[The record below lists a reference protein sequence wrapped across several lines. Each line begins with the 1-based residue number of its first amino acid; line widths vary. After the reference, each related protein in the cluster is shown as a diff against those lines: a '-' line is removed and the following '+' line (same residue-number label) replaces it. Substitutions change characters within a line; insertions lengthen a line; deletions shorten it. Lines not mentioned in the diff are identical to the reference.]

1 MSQFAISRQAMN
13 VKPSIQVPPGRI
25 DDYVGERIRE
35 RRTELG
41 LTQEELGRALKISY
55 QQVQKYET
63 AANRVSA
70 GRLYELSRELD
81 VDVSYFF
88 EGFDD
93 GRPAGPLPH
102 GGHNRAAIDL
112 VRNFMEI
119 GNEDLRTSIGAL
131 LKAIKDQQDRKAH
144 GGG

>member
-1 MSQFAISRQAMN
+1 MSHLVQAQESMN
-13 VKPSIQVPPGRI
+13 AENSPTARRV
-25 DDYVGERIRE
+25 DDHVGERIRE

-41 LTQEELGRALKISY
+41 RTQEELGRALAISY

-70 GRLYELSRELD
+70 GRLYELARELE
-81 VDVSYFF
+81 VEISYFF
-88 EGFDD
+88 EGYEEDAAV
-93 GRPAGPLPH
+93 RPMPH

-119 GNEDLRTSIGAL
+119 ANEDVRASVGAL
-131 LKAIKDQQDRKAH
+131 LKAIKDQQDRGKAR
-144 GGG
+144 

>member
-1 MSQFAISRQAMN
+1 MN
-13 VKPSIQVPPGRI
+13 HLSEVCEPI
-25 DDYVGERIRE
+25 DAQSTPMARRVDDHVGERIRE

-41 LTQEELGRALKISY
+41 RTQEELGRALSISY

-70 GRLYELSRELD
+70 GRLYELARELE
-81 VDVSYFF
+81 VDIAYFF
-88 EGFDD
+88 EGFDRD
-93 GRPAGPLPH
+93 RPETPMPH

-119 GNEDLRTSIGAL
+119 ANEDVRTSLGAL
-131 LKAIKDQQDRKAH
+131 LKAIRDQQEARKERASSA
-144 GGG
+144 

>member
-1 MSQFAISRQAMN
+1 MSQFAQAQESMN
-13 VKPSIQVPPGRI
+13 GQNSVTARRI
-25 DDYVGERIRE
+25 DNYVGERIRE

-41 LTQEELGRALKISY
+41 RTQEELGRALKISY

-70 GRLYELSRELD
+70 GRLYELAHELE

-88 EGFDD
+88 EGFE
-93 GRPAGPLPH
+93 AGQPGKPMVH

-131 LKAIKDQQDRKAH
+131 LKAIKDQEESRKAR
-144 GGG
+144 

>member
-1 MSQFAISRQAMN
+1 MSQIAQAGMN
-13 VKPSIQVPPGRI
+13 RTVSASPPATARRI

-41 LTQEELGRALKISY
+41 RTQEELGRALKISY

-70 GRLYELSRELD
+70 GRLYELACELE
-81 VDVSYFF
+81 VDISYFF
-88 EGFDD
+88 EGFD
-93 GRPAGPLPH
+93 GGEEARPMPH

-112 VRNFMEI
+112 VRNFMDI

-131 LKAIKDQQDRKAH
+131 LKAIKDQQDRRKS
-144 GGG
+144 G

>member
-1 MSQFAISRQAMN
+1 MSHFAQTREPMSAQSSATAR
-13 VKPSIQVPPGRI
+13 RI
-25 DDYVGERIRE
+25 DDHVGERIRE

-41 LTQEELGRALKISY
+41 RTQEELGRALHISY

-70 GRLYELSRELD
+70 GRLYELALELE

-88 EGFDD
+88 EGFEE
-93 GRPAGPLPH
+93 GLPEKPLPH

-119 GNEDLRTSIGAL
+119 ANEDLRISLGAL
-131 LKAIKDQQDRKAH
+131 LRAIRDQQELRKAR
-144 GGG
+144 

>member
-1 MSQFAISRQAMN
+1 MSHFTQAQETMN
-13 VKPSIQVPPGRI
+13 GQNSATARRI

-41 LTQEELGRALKISY
+41 RTQEELGRALKISY

-70 GRLYELSRELD
+70 GRLYELARELE
-81 VDVSYFF
+81 VEVAYFF
-88 EGFDD
+88 EGFE
-93 GRPAGPLPH
+93 AGQPGKPMAH

-119 GNEDLRTSIGAL
+119 ANEDVRTSVGAL
-131 LKAIKDQQDRKAH
+131 LKAIKDQQDKS
-144 GGG
+144 G

>member
-1 MSQFAISRQAMN
+1 MN
-13 VKPSIQVPPGRI
+13 HLASAQENRHAENSPTARRV
-25 DDYVGERIRE
+25 DDHVGERIRE

-41 LTQEELGRALKISY
+41 RTQEDLGRALDISY

-70 GRLYELSRELD
+70 GRLYELARELE
-81 VDVSYFF
+81 VEISYFF
-88 EGFDD
+88 EGYAEDAD
-93 GRPAGPLPH
+93 AKPMPH

-119 GNEDLRTSIGAL
+119 GNEQVRASVGAL
-131 LKAIKDQQDRKAH
+131 LKAIKDQQDAR
-144 GGG
+144 